1 MISISLA
8 MRLLMK
14 RSIAVIG
21 MMIVLALGI
30 ICWRTIAPAAPVIA
44 QGAPLP
50 PITVDSTGA
59 IARFAAAIRIQT
71 VSVPLQAPNAEAM
84 QRFRD
89 FLLQNFPLV
98 HQSMQREVTAA
109 SALLFTWRGSDPT
122 LDPIVLMGHMDVV
135 TIDPTSLSR
144 WEHLPFSGDV
154 ADGFLWGRGTMDDKQ
169 AVLSY
174 LEAAEALLRD
184 GYRPRRTVYLA
195 FGSDE
200 ENDGHGQESI
210 VALLQSRGVHPEF
223 VLDEGGNIA
232 RGTIP
237 NVHGDVAILSIA
249 EKGYSSLQL
258 SVNGNGGHSS
268 RPPRHTAI
276 GILARAVTRIEESPM
291 PAYMNGVTEQ
301 MLAAVALHMLLPQ
314 RAIVRNE
321 WLLRPLLLRTLSE
334 TPEGNALIRTTTAVT
349 MFNAG
354 VKDNVLPGRAQA
366 VVNFRILPGD
376 TVKSN
381 MERVG
386 KIIDDARVTVS
397 PYGAQNDPTPIS
409 PTDTP
414 GYLALTQTVHDFFP
428 EAVLAPNLLGAHTD
442 SSLYYSLTHT
452 VYRFFPAVRT
462 EADNE
467 RIHGVNERLSIS
479 GYLRAVQFMA
489 TLMRRESMK

>member
-1 MISISLA
+1 
-8 MRLLMK
+8 MK
-14 RSIAVIG
+14 RAITVTAMVVVLTVG
-21 MMIVLALGI
+21 IV
-30 ICWRTIAPAAPVIA
+30 CWRTIAPTAPVMA
-44 QGAPLP
+44 PGTPLP
-50 PITVDSTGA
+50 PIRLDSTAA
-59 IARFAAAIRIQT
+59 ISRFSGAIRIQT

-89 FLLQNFPLV
+89 FLLQRFPLV

-109 SALLFTWRGSDPT
+109 SALLFTWRGGDPT
-122 LDPIVLMGHMDVV
+122 LAPIVLMGHMDVV
-135 TIDPTSLSR
+135 PIDSTSLSR

-184 GYRPRRTVYLA
+184 GYKPRRTVYLA

-223 VLDEGGNIA
+223 VLDEGGYIA

-268 RPPRHTAI
+268 RPPQHTAI
-276 GILARAVTRIEESPM
+276 GILARAVTRLEENPM
-291 PAYMNGVTEQ
+291 PGHMNGVTEQ
-301 MLAAVALHMLLPQ
+301 MLAAVAPHMLLTQ
-314 RAIVRNE
+314 RAMVRNE
-321 WLLRPLLLRTLSE
+321 WIFRPLLLHKLSE

-386 KIIDDARVTVS
+386 KIIDDPRVTVS
-397 PYGAQNDPTPIS
+397 LYGAQNDPTPIS

-428 EAVLAPNLLGAHTD
+428 EAVLTPNLLGAHTD
-442 SSLYYSLTHT
+442 SSLYYSLTNN

-467 RIHGVNERLSIS
+467 RIHGVNERLSTS
-479 GYLRAVQFMA
+479 DYLRAVQFMA
-489 TLMRRESMK
+489 TLIRRESVY

>member
-1 MISISLA
+1 
-8 MRLLMK
+8 
-14 RSIAVIG
+14 
-21 MMIVLALGI
+21 
-30 ICWRTIAPAAPVIA
+30 
-44 QGAPLP
+44 
-50 PITVDSTGA
+50 
-59 IARFAAAIRIQT
+59 
-71 VSVPLQAPNAEAM
+71 
-84 QRFRD
+84 
-89 FLLQNFPLV
+89 
-98 HQSMQREVTAA
+98 
-109 SALLFTWRGSDPT
+109 
-122 LDPIVLMGHMDVV
+122 
-135 TIDPTSLSR
+135 
-144 WEHLPFSGDV
+144 
-154 ADGFLWGRGTMDDKQ
+154 
-169 AVLSY
+169 
-174 LEAAEALLRD
+174 
-184 GYRPRRTVYLA
+184 
-195 FGSDE
+195 
-200 ENDGHGQESI
+200 
-210 VALLQSRGVHPEF
+210 
-223 VLDEGGNIA
+223 
-232 RGTIP
+232 
-237 NVHGDVAILSIA
+237 
-249 EKGYSSLQL
+249 
-258 SVNGNGGHSS
+258 
-268 RPPRHTAI
+268 
-276 GILARAVTRIEESPM
+276 
-291 PAYMNGVTEQ
+291 
-301 MLAAVALHMLLPQ
+301 MLLPQ
-314 RAIVRNE
+314 RAMVRNE
-321 WLLRPLLLRTLSE
+321 WLLRPLLLHTLSE